1 MSFGKRRN
9 SFHGSPPPVSG
20 GVGVVEVGGGDGGL
34 YGCQLIITGDNDDA
48 QVGGGSGGQDHQPG
62 RPLPPPWYRWP
73 SAGPQ
78 MRPRKA
84 EQDGEGLQKVHAQSS
99 ISGLFLTASKTCE
112 VYNENR

>member
-1 MSFGKRRN
+1 MSFDERRN
-9 SFHGSPPPVSG
+9 SFHGAPAPDSG
-20 GVGVVEVGGGDGGL
+20 GVGVVEVGGGG
-34 YGCQLIITGDNDDA
+34 
-48 QVGGGSGGQDHQPG
+48 GGQDHQPG
-62 RPLPPPWYRWP
+62 RPLSPPRHRWS

-99 ISGLFLTASKTCE
+99 IPGLFLTASKTCE